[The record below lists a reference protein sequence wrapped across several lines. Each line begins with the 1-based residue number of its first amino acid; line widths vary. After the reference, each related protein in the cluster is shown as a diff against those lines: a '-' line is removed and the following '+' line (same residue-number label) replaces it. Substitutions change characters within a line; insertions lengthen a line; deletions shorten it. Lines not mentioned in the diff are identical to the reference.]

1 MRLLKRIP
9 NLWFYSI
16 VVLFAIFEGIL
27 LVYSLETGRNKTRN
41 IVVLLPF
48 IVLMFSL
55 LQRIRIATLIGFLLL
70 IFWIPA
76 GFDNWMLYTF
86 EILLYVIT
94 LIVMLISTR
103 SNALQQNN
111 ALTNIPWFGFLL
123 FAVGAIITWLLS
135 TKTGNE
141 LNEIRTTS
149 LIPMALSIVF
159 FLTIRSIK
167 DAEHYLIII
176 LTSAGILGLLF
187 LVGKNFSGLITLSEY
202 ATESGRLSMSLI
214 IPFVG
219 SMTML
224 PQSTSNW
231 FGYLLIFSFS
241 VWILHPSRG
250 YRIFGL
256 LLCLLYGAVIISTS
270 GRGGLITAVLGAA
283 VISVYTGFS
292 RSGFRVKGVWLKLGL
307 VCFAVLGGFWYL
319 STSSSNLS
327 FYQHGISLFKDPLND
342 PTLLYRF
349 RMWSNG
355 WNLYME
361 NPFFG
366 VGLSGIATPWGPD
379 TSEILNYFFYI
390 LLSYGLM
397 GFIGLILILV
407 KLSISY
413 LQGMRADNRIV
424 RMMSVAGIGG
434 FLGFL
439 LGMQPEEPYSITLVY
454 APLLV
459 AFAVSRLYKGNL
471 LLDPTQVDI
480 QSKYSED

>member
-9 NLWFYSI
+9 NLWVYGI
-16 VVLFAIFEGIL
+16 VVLFAILEGIL

-41 IVVLLPF
+41 IVVLIPF
-48 IVLMFSL
+48 ILLMFSL
-55 LQRIRIATLIGFLLL
+55 LQRIRIVTLIGFLLL

-86 EILLYVIT
+86 EILLYVFT

-103 SNALQQNN
+103 AYALQQNN

-123 FAVGAIITWLLS
+123 FTIGAIVTWLLS
-135 TKTGNE
+135 RKTGNE
-141 LNEIRTTS
+141 LNEIRATI
-149 LIPMALSIVF
+149 LIPLALLIIF
-159 FLTIRSIK
+159 FLTIRSVK
-167 DAEHYLIII
+167 DAEHYLIMI

-202 ATESGRLSMSLI
+202 ATESGRLSMSLT

-219 SMTML
+219 SMVML

-231 FGYLLIFSFS
+231 FGYLLIFSYS
-241 VWILHPSRG
+241 VWIFHPSRG
-250 YRIFGL
+250 YRLFGL

-270 GRGGLITAVLGAA
+270 GRGGLVTAVLGAA
-283 VISVYTGFS
+283 VVSFFAGFS
-292 RSGFRVKGVWLKLGL
+292 RSPFRAKGVWLKLGL
-307 VCFAVLGGFWYL
+307 VCIAVLGGFWYL
-319 STSSSNLS
+319 STSSTNLN

-355 WNLYME
+355 WNLYLE

-366 VGLSGIATPWGPD
+366 VGLSGIDTPWGPD

-397 GFIGLILILV
+397 GFIGLILILI
-407 KLSISY
+407 KLSTSY
-413 LQGMRADNRIV
+413 LQGMRAENWIV

-434 FLGFL
+434 LLGFL

-459 AFAVSRLYKGNL
+459 AFALSRLYKRKL
-471 LLDPTQVDI
+471 LTDPTKLGI
-480 QSKYSED
+480 LSNYSED